1 MNMLN
6 IVLKFINGYKTYASA
21 ILAVV
26 SGLGMILTQ
35 NYAGG
40 LAQIFQ
46 TLLLLF
52 GGASIVGMRHAIAKV
67 EDKVHSN
74 AAAAKVAR

>member
-1 MNMLN
+1 MNMLD

-52 GGASIVGMRHAIAKV
+52 GGASIVGMRHAIAKL
-67 EDKVHSN
+67 EDRVPSN
-74 AAAAKVAR
+74 TAAAKVAQ